1 MKKQAS
7 NCFVSR
13 WDFVELETTANP
25 ALHHL
30 IQIFIQINRWPCL
43 ILNFDRIKIYILYI
57 QYMSLP
63 ICAFKDVTRKK
74 MMNNTPWR
82 LASLEQHGRATNCYK
97 LFLSL
102 PLSQV
107 MQYAFF
113 RCDIFSA
120 TFTEQSRSR
129 APMSQYTEANH
140 FHITNSLS
148 NLETHLSHQI
158 NSNHTH

>member
-7 NCFVSR
+7 NCSVSR

-97 LFLSL
+97 LFLPL

-107 MQYAFF
+107 MQYAFPLWY
-113 RCDIFSA
+113 IFCNLHRAESLQSSDVA
-120 TFTEQSRSR
+120 VYRGKSLPYHKLIIKPRNTFV
-129 APMSQYTEANH
+129 A
-140 FHITNSLS
+140 S
-148 NLETHLSHQI
+148 NQ
-158 NSNHTH
+158 